1 MLWSW
6 FCRLFFL
13 VLTVSS
19 VTPALAGVPGTPG
32 TQKWAYLAGSIGYSN
47 VVLDAQG
54 VVYVADNSGCFNAIN
69 KDGTEK
75 WKFST
80 AGNVILSSPTV
91 APDGTIYMGLGTF
104 FAFNPDG
111 TQKWAKEFMGCTLG
125 CPAIAPDGTIYVTN
139 SYGTASYPV
148 GLVAFGPDGH
158 KKWVFPMTPSD
169 SSPAIAVNGTI
180 YVGSSDMR
188 LYAVNPDGSKKWDY
202 YMGAEVRSSPAI
214 GGDGTIYAGSKNGRI
229 WAINP
234 DGSKKW
240 VYVGGYDVLSSPAV
254 AADGTIYVGG
264 GRVYALDP
272 TNGNLKWSFNPGP
285 AVLSSPAIGADGI
298 IYIGAKSYTPGEGD
312 SLYALNPDCTVKW
325 RFPTLGEVTSSPA
338 IGPDGTVYVGC
349 ADGYVYAVYST
360 SLGLADSPWPMF
372 HHDVRHTGRAGYI
385 PSQPKITM
393 APVISLLLSD

>member
-19 VTPALAGVPGTPG
+19 VAPALAGAPG
-32 TQKWAYLAGSIGYSN
+32 TQKWAYLAGGPIRYSN

-54 VVYVADNSGCFNAIN
+54 VVYVVDDSGCFNAIN

-75 WKFST
+75 WKFSGAASLT
-80 AGNVILSSPTV
+80 SPTV
-91 APDGTIYMGLGTF
+91 APDGTIYIGLHNF

-111 TQKWAKEFMGCTLG
+111 TQKWAKEFMWFFRG

-139 SYGTASYPV
+139 SGTASDPA
-148 GLVAFGPDGH
+148 GLVAFDPDGN
-158 KKWVFPMTPSD
+158 KKWTFSMTPSD
-169 SSPAIAVNGTI
+169 SSPAIAVDGTI
-180 YVGSSDMR
+180 YVGSRDMR
-188 LYAVNPDGSKKWDY
+188 LYAVNPNGSKKWEY

-214 GGDGTIYAGSKNGRI
+214 GGDGTIYVGSTNGHIR
-229 WAINP
+229 AINP
-234 DGSKKW
+234 DGSLKW
-240 VYVGGYDVLSSPAV
+240 VYVGGFDVVSSPAV

-264 GRVYALDP
+264 GRVYALNP
-272 TNGNLKWSFNPGP
+272 TNGSLKWSFNPGP
-285 AVLSSPAIGADGI
+285 AVYSSPAIGADGI
-298 IYIGAKSYTPGEGD
+298 IYIGAGSSVPGEGYY
-312 SLYALNPDCTVKW
+312 LYALNPDCTVKW
-325 RFPTLGEVTSSPA
+325 RFPTMAEISSGPA

-349 ADGYVYAVYST
+349 SDGYVYAVYST

-372 HHDVRHTGRAGYI
+372 HHDVRHTGSYI
-385 PSQPKITM
+385 PPQPKITM